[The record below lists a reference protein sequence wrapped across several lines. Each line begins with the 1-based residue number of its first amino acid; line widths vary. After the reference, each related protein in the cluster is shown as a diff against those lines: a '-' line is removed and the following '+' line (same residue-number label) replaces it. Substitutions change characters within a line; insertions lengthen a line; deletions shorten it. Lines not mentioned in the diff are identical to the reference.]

1 MLSVLRPAG
10 GVASP
15 SSLIMIALISA
26 AWVSTDAKAQTLHAF
41 LSDSATHKHTTAQPF
56 AGRSI
61 EEDSEQQLGVGPPAA
76 AAAAAAVAATASVPR
91 RRAGTAAGAG
101 TFNFVPMPLE
111 MIGGIGG
118 NRRRRLMQQQSR
130 FVASMRQQCNVGTN
144 SELTSVQALL
154 AETEARPHAGEL
166 TYGWFDL
173 AACHLAKHPCS
184 LGTQQGDHVYPPD
197 PPPY

>member
-1 MLSVLRPAG
+1 
-10 GVASP
+10 
-15 SSLIMIALISA
+15 MIALIPA

-41 LSDSATHKHTTAQPF
+41 LVDDATHKHTTAQPF

-76 AAAAAAVAATASVPR
+76 AAAAAAAGVAAMASVPR
-91 RRAGTAAGAG
+91 RRARTAAGAG
-101 TFNFVPMPLE
+101 AFDFVPMPLE

-118 NRRRRLMQQQSR
+118 NQRPRLVQQQSR
-130 FVASMRQQCNVGTN
+130 FVAPMRQQRNVRTN
-144 SELTSVQALL
+144 SGLTSVQALL

-197 PPPY
+197 PPPC